1 MDFECNL
8 ILCKIRLGEFHVSLG
23 VGKISGNQMSF
34 REHINETEIS
44 MFTTMI
50 TVPDTPSVSVCAVHG
65 KIKISNNVSENF

>member
-1 MDFECNL
+1 
-8 ILCKIRLGEFHVSLG
+8 
-23 VGKISGNQMSF
+23 MSF